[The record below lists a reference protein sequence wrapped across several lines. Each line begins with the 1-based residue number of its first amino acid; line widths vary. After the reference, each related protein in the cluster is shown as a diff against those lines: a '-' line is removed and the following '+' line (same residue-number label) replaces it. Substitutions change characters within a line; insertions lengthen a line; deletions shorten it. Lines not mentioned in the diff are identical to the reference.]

1 MSAYRTLSATDL
13 KADKLNFTV
22 KGSYDHTFFGTNSP
36 RSFFFIDDN
45 LSSSQTSL
53 ISSLDAP
60 SCPSTPVPASVPTK
74 PVIDTNPPTI
84 VELKNQLNGLFT
96 KNSLKNWME
105 AELFAG
111 SNLSKLHEILQE
123 YRLTEVEFG
132 KLSDNDFNSIINLLD
147 SITETMDTLINHIDS
162 SNHYLKENYDSIIQT
177 LKLKILTNFRVF
189 KNFEN
194 SRNMLDALIAAK
206 ELFQDLGANNYGS
219 DLDAIVNELIDKI
232 FDYNSFV
239 EDLKFVRDS
248 NNDCAAIYEKIKFIK
263 TNLSEDSKIMSVE
276 CGQFQDCLH
285 DFLIGFKE
293 YTHKMVNRKL
303 SNGEVF
309 TYEIASF
316 DDHIKSQL

>member
-53 ISSLDAP
+53 ISSLDYP
-60 SCPSTPVPASVPTK
+60 SRPSTPLPAVVHPK

-96 KNSLKNWME
+96 KNSLKSWME

-123 YRLTEVEFG
+123 HRLNEVDYG
-132 KLSDNDFNSIINLLD
+132 KLSDNDFNSIIILLD
-147 SITETMDTLINHIDS
+147 SITTTMDTLINHVDS
-162 SNHYLKENYDSIIQT
+162 SNSYLKDNYDSIIQS
-177 LKLKILTNFRVF
+177 LKLEILTNFRVF

-194 SRNMLDALIAAK
+194 SRNMFDALIAVK
-206 ELFQDLGANNYGS
+206 DLFQDLGVNNYGS
-219 DLDAIVNELIDKI
+219 DLDVIVNELIDKI
-232 FDYNSFV
+232 FDYNNFV
-239 EDLKFVRDS
+239 EDLHFVSKS
-248 NNDCAAIYEKIKFIK
+248 NNDCTVIFEKINYIK
-263 TNLSEDSKIMSVE
+263 SNLSKKSKIMSE
-276 CGQFQDCLH
+276 GCGQFQDCLH
-285 DFLIGFKE
+285 NFLIGFKE
-293 YTHKMVNRKL
+293 YTHKLVNCKL